1 MTYLGIEA
9 FLEKSSFLLLF
20 STMLFYWIRT
30 TFFLSTK
37 FNVIGSIGNGLAN
50 LCLAVLLIQRWVVFG
65 HFPLSN
71 LYESLIFLS
80 WSMTFIILFLEK
92 INDNFLI
99 GALLSPIALFIN
111 AFATLSLP
119 AEMQK
124 ANLLVPALQ
133 SNWLM
138 MHVTI
143 MMLSY
148 AALISGCLLSITF
161 LVITS
166 IKTNQLVISNQ
177 QNSTQSLD
185 CYASEGSNSLK
196 SDIFTEKLET
206 SMTSSLLS
214 YPHNNDWFKK
224 IISLKFFKKI
234 NLSGLDTST
243 NLPNEFNSRIQNK
256 NDLNGGVISN
266 TLLNLSQYLDNL
278 SYRILGIGFSLLTI
292 GILSGAVWANE
303 AWGSY
308 WSWDPKETWAF
319 ITWLIFAIY
328 LHTRLIKGWQGKKPA
343 VIASIGFFVVW
354 ICYLG
359 VNLLGKGLHSYGW
372 VSVT

>member
-1 MTYLGIEA
+1 MTYLEIEA

-30 TFFLSTK
+30 TFFLSTN

-50 LCLAVLLIQRWVVFG
+50 LCLALLLIQRWVVFG

-80 WSMTFIILFLEK
+80 WSMTSIILFLEK
-92 INDNFLI
+92 MNDNFLI

-177 QNSTQSLD
+177 QNATQSLD
-185 CYASEGSNSLK
+185 YYAPEGNNSLK
-196 SDIFTEKLET
+196 SAIFTEKLET
-206 SMTSSLLS
+206 SMTPSLLS
-214 YPHNNDWFKK
+214 YPHNNNWFKQ
-224 IISLKFFKKI
+224 IIFLKSLKKI

-243 NLPNEFNSRIQNK
+243 NLPNEFNSRIQEK
-256 NDLNGGVISN
+256 NDLTIGVISN

-343 VIASIGFFVVW
+343 AIASIGFFVVW